1 MEKMKITL
9 PPLLING
16 SPDAYLV
23 GGAVR
28 DLIQRRCPTDLDMAV
43 LSDAAS
49 FARRLASKNDGH
61 WVMIGKN
68 QLRVHRVICRQ
79 HIIDVSAIRGR
90 NIISDLLARDFT
102 INALACDPSSG
113 HIIDCTG
120 GLNDLRR
127 KVIRMVHP
135 ANMQQDPVRLLRAYR
150 LSAGLQFTIEERTL
164 CSIKTHAAHIQSTA
178 GERIWAELRMIMASK
193 NSHCQIVGMAE
204 SGLLQAILPELGRL
218 KNCPQNAF
226 HSADVW
232 GHTLAAYAAMEVL
245 LNNPA
250 NALASQGAAFVR
262 SMSEESRILMKFS
275 ILLHDLGKPQSLS
288 IDGKGKIRFVNHAAL
303 GVHLVRGIGRRLRM
317 SKDQC
322 EWISSMVGLHQRPL
336 TLFLCQQEAPR
347 ASRKALGRFLRICA
361 GYTPYLLLHA
371 LADTQGKGPASD
383 QCQNAMIHFLK
394 VMLGDYFSRIR
405 PMTRRAPLLTGN
417 DLIEIFHLQPS
428 PALGR
433 LLNRLREAQ
442 LSGIIHDRQQARQ
455 WVSNFLAQRSV
466 DSGDS

>member
-1 MEKMKITL
+1 MKITL
-9 PPLLING
+9 PPLLINW

-28 DLIQRRCPTDLDMAV
+28 DLIQGRCPTDFDMAV
-43 LSDAAS
+43 LCDPES
-49 FARRLASKNDGH
+49 FARRLASKNGGH

-68 QLRVHRVICRQ
+68 QLRVHRVICGQ
-79 HIIDVSAIRGR
+79 HIIDISAIKGR

-102 INALACDPSSG
+102 VNALACDPSSG

-127 KVIRMVHP
+127 KVIRMVPP
-135 ANMQQDPVRLLRAYR
+135 ANMLQDPVRLLRAYR
-150 LSAGLQFTIEERTL
+150 LSAGLRLKIEDRTRS
-164 CSIKTHAAHIQSTA
+164 SIKTHAAHIRSTA
-178 GERIWAELRMIMASK
+178 GERIWAELRMIMAS
-193 NSHCQIVGMAE
+193 NSSHSQIVGMAE

-232 GHTLAAYAAMEVL
+232 EHTLAAYAAMEML

-250 NALASQGAAFVR
+250 NALATQGAAFVQ

-288 IDGKGKIRFVNHAAL
+288 IDSKGKIRFINHAAL

-317 SKDQC
+317 SKAQC
-322 EWISSMVGLHQRPL
+322 EWIASMVGLHHRPM
-336 TLFLCQQEAPR
+336 TLFLCQQGALR

-383 QCQNAMIHFLK
+383 QCQNAMLHFLK
-394 VMLGDYFSRIR
+394 SMLGDYFSRIR
-405 PMTRRAPLLTGN
+405 PMIRQAPLLTGN

-433 LLNRLREAQ
+433 LLNRLLEAQ
-442 LSGIIHDRQQARQ
+442 LSGIIHDRQQAQQ
-455 WVSNFLAQRSV
+455 WLNNFLDQRQV
-466 DSGDS
+466 DSNNT